1 MVIGITINNI
11 LRDHIT
17 QLKRVYYTVT
27 DETAIE
33 PINPFDLEASF
44 PNKQSTE
51 IIQEFKVADDTF
63 SEELT
68 LNELDETFNVY
79 EFIYKEASFE
89 IFRAK

>member
-68 LNELDETFNVY
+68 LNELYLNLLY
-79 EFIYKEASFE
+79 ELIHLQLNLLFV
-89 IFRAK
+89 